1 MNLLLK
7 IIVQLAFSYVST
19 VGFALCINV
28 PRKGLNC
35 AGLAGMIGWIVYWVI
50 WQAGV
55 SIMIANLVGA
65 FAIGIAGIMFAR
77 LMKMPVIVFNIPG
90 LVPLVPGATAYEAVR
105 ALVMNHQSEGIE
117 LLVRVIMVAGSI
129 AVGFMFA
136 QLVTELT
143 RPRWGSWAHL
153 GRKIK

>member
-143 RPRWGSWAHL
+143 RPRL
-153 GRKIK
+153 GFLGTFRSQD